1 MPSHHLNHFSH
12 PTQAMP
18 AGHPTL
24 GKVHIGTSGWHYKHW
39 RGPFY
44 PADLRPDRMLR
55 WYADR
60 FDTVEINNS
69 FYRLPTTEAQTGWC
83 NETPSDFCFAVKAS
97 RYITHNRKLKDPKET
112 LKKFMLQIKTLEK
125 RLGPILFQLP
135 PAWQVNLERLQ
146 EFLVALPQEHRYA
159 FEFRNAT

>member
-18 AGHPTL
+18 AGRPIL

-44 PADLRPDRMLR
+44 PDDLAPAKMLS
-55 WYADR
+55 WYAER

-69 FYRLPTTEAQTGWC
+69 FYKLPSSEALAAWCSQTPA
-83 NETPSDFCFAVKAS
+83 NFCFAVKAS
-97 RYITHNRKLKDPKET
+97 RYI
-112 LKKFMLQIKTLEK
+112 
-125 RLGPILFQLP
+125 
-135 PAWQVNLERLQ
+135 
-146 EFLVALPQEHRYA
+146 
-159 FEFRNAT
+159 